1 MRILRTALLMCL
13 FTAAAP
19 AVATESKDPASQD
32 KPPPKPKKSKGGGG
46 WSVSGGIAPGE
57 DYFAAAIGVGYG
69 FTRYLAGDVDLHYE
83 SRDQKPFSGT
93 AQGGSLAFI
102 IRAANPTMITPFIG
116 AGPGY
121 EKWHREQ
128 DGKQFDDNSSATA
141 TGFVGASVRLG
152 GSLSIQIQRRNLRY
166 IQRTPLTWGDHSLH
180 EPKSRYANQ
189 VGFSVSF

>member
-1 MRILRTALLMCL
+1 MCL
-13 FTAAAP
+13 FAAAAP
-19 AVATESKDPASQD
+19 AIATESKDPASQD
-32 KPPPKPKKSKGGGG
+32 KPPAKPKKSKGGG

-93 AQGGSLAFI
+93 AQGGSVAFI

-180 EPKSRYANQ
+180 ESKSRYANQ